1 MILVVYVFH
10 EYTKLVN
17 NFIERAIF
25 KDDNVDFVF
34 VCNNPTIR
42 VYVPDYVSI
51 VYRENKGHDF
61 GAWSEGLLKRKKDY
75 DYYICV
81 NSTVDGPFYNGNWT
95 DVYINGL
102 KNNVKLFGSTV
113 NCCIGPWCKQFPYW
127 SGPHIQTYIFSMT
140 HEALEYLSSEGIFSL
155 TKYTSNKIET
165 VFEKEIGMSKK
176 ILDMGWDIGSL
187 MSYYN
192 GVDFHNKNNKW
203 LDDVMYPQ
211 YENIYWTRRE
221 LVFIKANR
229 YTLVN

>member
-17 NFIERAIF
+17 NFIERSIF

-42 VYVPDYVSI
+42 IYVPEYVSI
-51 VYRENKGHDF
+51 IYRENKGYDF

-75 DYYICV
+75 EYYICV
-81 NSTVDGPFYNGNWT
+81 NSTVDGPFYNGKWT
-95 DVYINGL
+95 DVYVNGL
-102 KNNVKLFGSTV
+102 KNNVKLFGSSV
-113 NCCIGPWCKQFPYW
+113 NCCTGPWCKQFPYW
-127 SGPHIQTYIFSMT
+127 SGPHVQTFIFSMT
-140 HEALEYLSSEGIFSL
+140 HETLEYLSNEGIFSL
-155 TKYTSNKIET
+155 TKYTNDKIDT

-176 ILDMGWDIGSL
+176 ILDKGWDIGSL
-187 MSYYN
+187 MTYYN

-211 YENIYWTRRE
+211 YENIYWTRGE

-229 YTLVN
+229 C